1 MYERMSVSRQA
12 EPEKVVFLEQSRA
25 AFDRW
30 EGFARSRA
38 GLAVLFVWALA
49 EATVWP
55 IIPDALL
62 VPMVVGA
69 RRAFPRLWL
78 AAVTGSTLGG
88 VALYL
93 FALQAPGVALDLLK
107 QLPAVRPRDAGPS
120 GRSPGGTGAAGVLD
134 TAVDRD
140 FRKDLRGPGRRPGPG
155 PLARHA
161 NIHRRAGL
169 SQGGEWGGV
178 SALLAWRLRRFLRDF
193 SLLLAVAYLVL
204 FGYGWWATQM

>member
-1 MYERMSVSRQA
+1 MHERMSVSRQP

-55 IIPDALL
+55 TIPDALL

-78 AAVTGSTLGG
+78 AAVTGSTLG
-88 VALYL
+88 VLALYL

-107 QLPAVRPRDAGPS
+107 QLPAVRPEML
-120 GRSPGGTGAAGVLD
+120 GRAAGLLAEQGPRAFLIQPLTGIPVKIFAVLGAGQGLD
-134 TAVDRD
+134 PWHVMPISIAARA
-140 FRKDLRGPGRRPGPG
+140 FRMGV
-155 PLARHA
+155 
-161 NIHRRAGL
+161 
-169 SQGGEWGGV
+169 SGGV